1 MEFEGSFFNMAF
13 SRFYKTFHALI
24 ILYQLCLHFLNI
36 SLLFIEKLLPPLLLV
51 DVSLLRI
58 MHELK
63 DQINNKSV
71 GFSVVLSH
79 CSDLIYHFCL
89 SNNFLF
95 LVTIRIIIRRK
106 AILTIFCLRS
116 HQRRVICLA
125 HMIFLALHVSLY
137 LFYFLI
143 TVFHLFFDVHPTESI
158 LLFWRFEGRTMF

>member
-1 MEFEGSFFNMAF
+1 MEFEGSLFNMAF

-24 ILYQLCLHFLNI
+24 ILYQLRLHFLNI
-36 SLLFIEKLLPPLLLV
+36 SLLFIEKLLPPLLLI
-51 DVSLLRI
+51 DVGLLRI

-63 DQINNKSV
+63 DQINNESV
-71 GFSVVLSH
+71 GFPVVLSY

-89 SNNFLF
+89 SNDFLF

-125 HMIFLALHVSLY
+125 HRIFLSWHVVLY
-137 LFYFLI
+137 LLI

-158 LLFWRFEGRTMF
+158 LIFWRFQGRTMF